1 MLLTEFFKLDKE
13 GVNKYLK
20 SLGGWE
26 EIWKE
31 YSNSFSS
38 KIFGKVFGSRG
49 YNRATIDSFSET
61 LQITG
66 LKHGRIIKKR
76 RFRGRIDAAALIYGG
91 GTSHPLIIFG
101 IKVSDKDN
109 PVDETIRLRLCID
122 LDEMTYE
129 VNKFRIVS
137 ASLPE
142 ECWPEI
148 EKLEDGLQ

>member
-26 EIWKE
+26 KIWKE
-31 YSNSFSS
+31 YFNSFSS
-38 KIFGKVFGSRG
+38 KIFGKVFGAKG
-49 YNRATIDSFSET
+49 YNMATIDAFSET

-76 RFRGRIDAAALIYGG
+76 RFRGRIDAAALVYDGA
-91 GTSHPLIIFG
+91 SHPLIAFG
-101 IKVSDKDN
+101 IKVSNEDS
-109 PVDETIRLRLCID
+109 PVDETIQLRLCID

-129 VNKFRIVS
+129 VDKFRIVS
-137 ASLPE
+137 ASLLE
-142 ECWPEI
+142 EHWPEI